1 MTRLVSPAPTRLL
14 QVACTAAVVVLVL
27 AGCGGEDP
35 APTASASPAATASS
49 AAADAILDRLG
60 TGDDV
65 VRAIET
71 LDQVTGERQSDVL
84 ASVRYDTLVLED
96 EGSETS
102 VPIPGDRFYL
112 SVAPYVDETHECF
125 YHSLTTCQGELVEE
139 TLDVTI
145 TDSTGE
151 TLAEGPVTT
160 YSNGFVGFWLPR
172 DITATITVS
181 HQGRTA
187 SADIT
192 TDEDAPTCLTTLQLT

>member
-96 EGSETS
+96 EDSETS